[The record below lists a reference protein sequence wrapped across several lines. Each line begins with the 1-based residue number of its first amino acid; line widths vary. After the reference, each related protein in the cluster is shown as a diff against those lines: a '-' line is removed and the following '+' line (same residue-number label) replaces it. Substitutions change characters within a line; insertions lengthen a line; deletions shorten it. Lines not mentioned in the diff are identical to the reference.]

1 MEFTVGNWDSIEDK
15 NDFIDSIFDDEI
27 GGLDNTD
34 NV

>member
-1 MEFTVGNWDSIEDK
+1 MEFTVGYWDGIEDK
-15 NDFIDSIFDDEI
+15 NDLIDSIFDYEI